1 MNIFAGQNIYIP
13 NNLREFFARY
23 CQTRSEGS
31 KNKIEDSPF
40 PRMVDFWFLGLG
52 IAAERN
58 LQPIKTQEKKDT
70 YNAIEGN
77 VLSDDFR
84 ADTIMLFCISK
95 HGSIDILDNPAEMLR
110 FANSY
115 ALAGIYD
122 LVSELNKINTGI
134 DEPLDYL
141 SNLCAKYLKT
151 K

>member
-1 MNIFAGQNIYIP
+1 MNIFAGQNIFIP
-13 NNLREFFARY
+13 NDLREFFGRY
-23 CQTRSEGS
+23 SQTKSEGS

-58 LQPIKTQEKKDT
+58 LEPINTQKKET

-95 HGSIDILDNPAEMLR
+95 HGSIDILDKPAEMLR
-110 FANSY
+110 LANSY
-115 ALAGIYD
+115 ALSGVYSLI
-122 LVSELNKINTGI
+122 SELNNIKTGS

-141 SNLCAKYLKT
+141 SSLCATYLEAK
-151 K
+151 